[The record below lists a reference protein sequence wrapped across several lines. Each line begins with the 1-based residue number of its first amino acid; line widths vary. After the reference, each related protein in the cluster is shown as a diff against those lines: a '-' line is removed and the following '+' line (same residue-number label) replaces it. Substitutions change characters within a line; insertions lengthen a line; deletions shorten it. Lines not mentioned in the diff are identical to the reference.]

1 MKENIERHLVLAV
14 IISISIIIYSFFI
27 QMLLWGIIAA
37 VLIMILTLLL
47 SGFINS
53 QMKTVSLIKKVK
65 GFLIEPSKTYDA
77 SKEDTL
83 VDATKYFVILV
94 IIFAILK
101 IISSGVFFSLGLKE
115 ALRVGI
121 FILIPHI
128 VMIFIYG
135 AILHIGVYIVGGKND
150 IYQTIKVLMYAYT
163 PTSLFAV
170 IVSIF
175 LNGIFVFL
183 LWLWG
188 LLLIILGIRQ
198 LQEITTNRALIAVFI
213 WIVVLSLLLIL
224 IMGPDFIPYISGY
237 VNKTIAEYF

>member
-1 MKENIERHLVLAV
+1 
-14 IISISIIIYSFFI
+14 
-27 QMLLWGIIAA
+27 
-37 VLIMILTLLL
+37 
-47 SGFINS
+47 
-53 QMKTVSLIKKVK
+53 MKTVSLIQKVK

-83 VDATKYFVILV
+83 VDATKYFLILA
-94 IIFAILK
+94 IIFTILK
-101 IISSGVFFSLGLKE
+101 IISFGVFFLLGLKE
-115 ALRVGI
+115 TLFAGI
-121 FILIPHI
+121 FILITQI

-135 AILHIGVYIVGGKND
+135 AILHVGVHIVGGKND

-163 PTSLFAV
+163 PASLFAV

-175 LNGIFVFL
+175 LNGIFVFV

-188 LLLIILGIRQ
+188 LLLIIIGIRQ

-213 WIVVLSLLLIL
+213 WIVILSLLLIL

-237 VNKTIAEYF
+237 VNKTITGYF

>member
-1 MKENIERHLVLAV
+1 MKENIELHLVLAV

-37 VLIMILTLLL
+37 VLLMILSLLL

-83 VDATKYFVILV
+83 SDATIYFVILV
-94 IIFAILK
+94 IIFAIFK
-101 IISSGVFFSLGLKE
+101 VISSGVFFSLGLKE
-115 ALRVGI
+115 ALLTGI

-224 IMGPDFIPYISGY
+224 IMGPDFIPYMSGY